1 MTENKKRQSTTHG
14 FKNFKTQKI
23 KQFLVLY
30 VDDIIFNTFP
40 ARKKSLEKKNT
51 QNLFDIR
58 KRLSEKLKKQR
69 NYI

>member
-14 FKNFKTQKI
+14 YKISRHRKQNNF
-23 KQFLVLY
+23 LY
-30 VDDIIFNTFP
+30 FNVDDIIFNTFP